1 MTDAELFSRA
11 QTSPQIFAEAVKLL
25 GTEEVRGNGNN
36 PVIVGWAD
44 EIGGWVADF
53 YSNDEIPW
61 CGLFVG
67 ICAKRAG
74 FPFDQRVLSA
84 RAWVH
89 WGNPVNIT
97 NDEHPMLGDVL
108 IFVRSGGGHVGL
120 YAGEDETAYYVLG
133 GNQDDEV
140 SIARI
145 AKSRLLAARRCK
157 WKTKQPDEVRRVY
170 YTTKKTKLSENE
182 L

>member
-1 MTDAELFSRA
+1 MTDAEIFARQ
-11 QTSPQIFAEAVKLL
+11 QTSPRIFHEAVKML
-25 GTEEVRGNGNN
+25 GTKEVRGGGNN

-74 FPFDQRVLSA
+74 FEFGQRVLSA

-89 WGNPVNIT
+89 WGNPVNVT

-108 IFVRSGGGHVGL
+108 IFTRRGGGHVGL
-120 YAGEDETAYYVLG
+120 YAGEDSAAYYVLG
-133 GNQDDEV
+133 GNQGDCV
-140 SIARI
+140 SIVRI
-145 AKSRLLAARRCK
+145 AKNRLLAARRCK
-157 WKTKQPDEVRRVY
+157 WKIKQPAEVRRVHF
-170 YTTKKTKLSENE
+170 TDRDHGLSENE
-182 L
+182 A